1 MTGNVSIVSPPV
13 PLRPAPSEHPTKTMA
28 TAPGTGHELDAKG
41 AHIIAEAA
49 KVFWTY
55 GIKSMTM
62 DDMSTRLGISKKTL
76 YQHVKDK
83 NDLVEK
89 VLRHI
94 ADQFKCEVD
103 ESLAQGGNAIDE
115 LFALTNRVT
124 SQLKGIHPA
133 IHFDLEKYHPEAFRH
148 MVVTKRKEIYDLTI
162 ANMER
167 GIQEGLYREN
177 LNIPMIA
184 TVYVARF
191 DMVFDGE
198 LFPPDHFDMDALR
211 WEILRYHVRGI
222 ASPKGLKYLAK
233 KTRQEMEPAPPTHG
247 TSTPS

>member
-1 MTGNVSIVSPPV
+1 
-13 PLRPAPSEHPTKTMA
+13 MA
-28 TAPGTGHELDAKG
+28 TEKQPTNEPDERGVRLVE
-41 AHIIAEAA
+41 EAA

-89 VLRHI
+89 VLAHI
-94 ADQFKCEVD
+94 ASTFKCEID
-103 ESLAQGGNAIDE
+103 EETEKGLNAIDE
-115 LFALTNRVT
+115 LFAITTRVAG
-124 SQLKGIHPA
+124 QLKGIHPS

-148 MVVTKRKEIYDLTI
+148 MVENKRAEIYSSMSG
-162 ANMER
+162 NMER
-167 GIQEGLYREN
+167 GIQEGLYRED

-184 TVYVARF
+184 TIYIARF

-198 LFPPDHFDMDALR
+198 LFPPEHFNMDELH
-211 WEILRYHVRGI
+211 WELFRYHIRGI
-222 ASPKGLKYLAK
+222 ASAKGLKHLAK
-233 KTRQEMEPAPPTHG
+233 KVDKERGQRDPQNRTTKHHA
-247 TSTPS
+247 